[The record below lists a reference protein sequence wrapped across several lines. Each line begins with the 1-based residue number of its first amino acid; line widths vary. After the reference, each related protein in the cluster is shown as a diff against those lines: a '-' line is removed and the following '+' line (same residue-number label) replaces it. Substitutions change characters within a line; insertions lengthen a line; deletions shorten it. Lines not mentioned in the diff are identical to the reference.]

1 MNDYSPFKLIFL
13 TLLFFF
19 SPLTAWAYFDPGFG
33 GYLINSV
40 ISLVVTGTAFISA
53 AVIYFFRTIIGQKL
67 FCFCQK
73 HEKTCLIVLLSVL
86 SVGSFFLGSFFHSTF
101 HKPSGPYSHFSGVHI
116 INPQRMSEGYNLYDG
131 ILIDNKGR
139 IVKQWAM
146 ANYGILDNN
155 GDFYAKLNGH
165 HPTWG
170 RYTWNDQVIW
180 EKHFSIDHG
189 IYLPAKGSVVVFT
202 EEPHSYNNYQVN
214 FDVILEFDKNG
225 RQLQR
230 YAFWDHLKEYQ
241 PYHAEFNIDSSFP
254 APFGFLKFFMEKR
267 KLYDYFHLNFFS
279 IIPPNP
285 LEGKNPAFRPGNW
298 LISLLNGSMV
308 FILDQDTK
316 KILWHMAA
324 NDVQGG
330 LQGQHSVS
338 MLPDGNILL
347 FENGADRKV
356 SRILMIDPLTL
367 KIKWQ
372 YDHLYFTP
380 LNGFV
385 QALPNGNILVTE
397 SRKGHVIELTP
408 DKEIAWDF
416 YKSETSTHHLDP
428 EVKIYFMI
436 RYPKKMI
443 DPLLRN

>member
-1 MNDYSPFKLIFL
+1 MFLFLVLLSFLICF
-13 TLLFFF
+13 
-19 SPLTAWAYFDPGFG
+19 PLTAWAYIDPGFG

-40 ISLVVTGTAFISA
+40 ISLVVTGTAFMSA

-67 FCFCQK
+67 FGLWQK
-73 HEKTCLIVLLSVL
+73 HEKICLIVLLLIL
-86 SVGSFFLGSFFHSTF
+86 SAGSFFLGTFLHSSFY
-101 HKPSGPYSHFSGVHI
+101 KPSGHHSDLSSVHI
-116 INPQRMSEGYNLYDG
+116 FDAQRTCRGYNLFNKN
-131 ILIDNKGR
+131 LIDEKGR
-139 IVKQWAM
+139 IVKQWTKAE
-146 ANYGILDNN
+146 YGVIDKN
-155 GDFYAKLNGH
+155 GDFYGKLWTNKSI
-165 HPTWG
+165 WG
-170 RYTWNDQVIW
+170 RYTWDDHAIW
-180 EKHFSIDHG
+180 EKTFPTDHG
-189 IYLPAKGSVVVFT
+189 IYLTPKETVVVFT
-202 EEPHSYNNYQVN
+202 KQPHNYNNYNVD